1 MISKYCQAIREK
13 YCGVACTLDGHAA
26 KVTGRA
32 LLFASVAPLDVTI
45 GAVEF
50 SWQVVARVMDGSRGF
65 KS

>member
-26 KVTGRA
+26 KVTGRNCLWA
-32 LLFASVAPLDVTI
+32 TVRPLDVML

-50 SWQVVARVMDGSRGF
+50 SWQVVGRVMDGKREF